1 MVQTFP
7 SYIINK
13 INKEKAFHKLL
24 NNKLNEAEEKI
35 KKYMKYIDKKIEE
48 YRQLSINNANR
59 LFDLREANN
68 IEIDEFWREAK
79 EVYVELLNQY
89 NNMEK

>member
-1 MVQTFP
+1 
-7 SYIINK
+7 
-13 INKEKAFHKLL
+13 
-24 NNKLNEAEEKI
+24 
-35 KKYMKYIDKKIEE
+35 MKYIDKKIEE

-68 IEIDEFWREAK
+68 IEIDDFWREAK
-79 EVYVELLNQY
+79 GVYVELLNQY